1 MAEEILA
8 KESAS
13 QGGGALPPLPPDALI
28 IVPVRNTVLFPGL
41 VLPIT
46 LGRPKS
52 VAAAQQ
58 AVRDQRQVGILLQRA
73 AEVDDPAAIDMHRM
87 GTLANILRFITAP
100 DGTHHVVCQG
110 EQRFQI
116 VEYLSG
122 WPFMVARVLQ
132 IPEPE
137 SRSSEI
143 EARFVNLKGQA
154 VEAIQLLPQVP
165 ADLLA
170 AIQSI
175 ETPSALADLAT
186 AYMDVKPEEKQ
197 EILETVDITARMDKV
212 SRMLAHRIEVL
223 RLSQEIGR
231 QTKAALDERQREV
244 LLREQMA
251 AIQRQLGEGEEG
263 KAAEI
268 AELDKAISNAGMPKE
283 VEDQARKELRRL
295 QKMPEA
301 AGEYGMVRTYLD
313 WLIELPWKL
322 PEEKPIDIKEAR
334 KVLDDDHYDLDKI
347 KRRIIEFLAVRKL
360 APQGK
365 APILCFVGPPGV
377 GKTSLGQSIAR
388 AMDRKFVRVSLGG
401 VHDEAEIRGHRR
413 TYIGALPG
421 NIIQAIR
428 KAGSRN
434 CVMMLDEIDKLGAG
448 FHGDPGAAL
457 LEVLDPEQNNTFR
470 DNYLAV
476 PFDLSR
482 VVFITTA
489 NMLDTIPGPLRDRME
504 IISLAGYTADEK
516 LEIAHRYLV
525 KRQMEANGLKPGQ
538 VEIDDAAIR
547 DIIQNYTREAG
558 VRSLERHIGQV
569 LRNAAVRIAEG
580 GSGPI
585 RITRDDLVPILGAP
599 RFENEVAMRTSVP
612 GVATGLAWTPVGG
625 DILFIEA
632 TRIPGSGK
640 LILTGQ
646 LGDVMKESAQA
657 ALSIVKNRAAALG
670 IDPKRFEK
678 SDIHVHVPA
687 GAIPKD
693 GPSAGVGHVHGAH
706 LADDR
711 AHHPQRHRHD
721 WRDQLARA
729 GAARGRHQGKGCR
742 RAFGR
747 HPPRHAAGAQSPRLR
762 RHSRDRAQGD
772 GVRLARAR
780 RAGGGGGAG
789 AGAALRQG
797 PCHRASARRRRG
809 VANTSPWR
817 GEVAAQS
824 AAGGGDG
831 PNVFNA
837 VRVFI
842 AAITP
847 PRALRA
853 RPSPSRGG

>member
-1 MAEEILA
+1 MADNEMLA
-8 KESAS
+8 KNGTAE
-13 QGGGALPPLPPDALI
+13 GGGGQTTLPPLPADALI
-28 IVPVRNTVLFPGL
+28 IVPVRNTVLFPGM

-46 LGRPKS
+46 VGRAKS
-52 VAAAQQ
+52 IAAAQQ
-58 AVRDQRQVGILLQRA
+58 AVRDQREVGILLQRSA
-73 AEVDDPAAIDMHRM
+73 DIADPSPVDMHRM
-87 GTLANILRFITAP
+87 GTIANVVRYVTAP
-100 DGTHHVVCQG
+100 DGSHHLICQG

-122 WPFMVARVLQ
+122 WPFFVARVTR

-137 SRSSEI
+137 GLSAEI
-143 EARFVNLKGQA
+143 EARFVNLKAQTL
-154 VEAIQLLPQVP
+154 EAIQLLPQAP
-165 ADLLA
+165 AELLA
-170 AIQSI
+170 AVQSI
-175 ETPSALADLAT
+175 ETPSALADLAVS
-186 AYMDVKPEEKQ
+186 YMDVKPEEKQ
-197 EILETVDITARMDKV
+197 EILETVDVSARIDKV
-212 SRMLAHRIEVL
+212 SRLLAHRIEVL

-231 QTKAALDERQREV
+231 QTKAALDERQREA

-263 KAAEI
+263 KAAEM
-268 AELDKAISNAGMPKE
+268 AELDKAITNAGMPKE
-283 VEDQARKELRRL
+283 IEEQARKELRRL
-295 QKMPEA
+295 QRMPEA

-313 WLIELPWKL
+313 WLIELPWAL
-322 PEEKPIDIKEAR
+322 PEEKPIDIAQAR
-334 KVLDDDHYDLDKI
+334 RILDEDHYDLEKI
-347 KRRIIEFLAVRKL
+347 KRRIVEYLAVRKL

-428 KAGSRN
+428 KAGTRN

-448 FHGDPGAAL
+448 IQGDPGAAL

-504 IISLAGYTADEK
+504 IISLAGYTAHEK

-525 KRQMEANGLKPGQ
+525 RRQMEANGLKPGQ
-538 VEIDDAAIR
+538 AELADEAIR

-558 VRSLERHIGQV
+558 VRNLERLIGQA

-585 RITRDDLVPILGAP
+585 RIARGDLVAILGPP
-599 RFENEVAMRTSVP
+599 RFESETAMRLSVP

-632 TRIPGSGK
+632 TRIPGSGR

-670 IDPKRFEK
+670 IDPARFEK

-693 GPSAGVGHVHGAH
+693 GPSAGVAMFMALTSLMTDRTIRSDTAMTGEISLRGLVLPVGGIKEKVVAAH
-706 LADDR
+706 SAGIRRVMLPARNRRDYDDIPDVAR
-711 AHHPQRHRHD
+711 REMEFIWLERVEEAVANALEPKKPSD
-721 WRDQLARA
+721 SPASIPQLA
-729 GAARGRHQGKGCR
+729 
-742 RAFGR
+742 
-747 HPPRHAAGAQSPRLR
+747 
-762 RHSRDRAQGD
+762 
-772 GVRLARAR
+772 GVEA
-780 RAGGGGGAG
+780 
-789 AGAALRQG
+789 
-797 PCHRASARRRRG
+797 
-809 VANTSPWR
+809 
-817 GEVAAQS
+817 
-824 AAGGGDG
+824 
-831 PNVFNA
+831 
-837 VRVFI
+837 
-842 AAITP
+842 
-847 PRALRA
+847 
-853 RPSPSRGG
+853 

>member
-1 MAEEILA
+1 VAEVLA
-8 KESAS
+8 KDGT
-13 QGGGALPPLPPDALI
+13 GGGALPPLPADALI

-52 VAAAQQ
+52 IAAAQQ
-58 AVRDQRQVGILLQRA
+58 AVREQRQVGILLQRA
-73 AEVDDPAAIDMHRM
+73 ADVDDPTAIDMHRM
-87 GTLANILRFITAP
+87 GTIANIVRYITAP
-100 DGTHHVVCQG
+100 DGTNHLVCQG

-116 VEYLSG
+116 DEYLSG
-122 WPFMVARVLQ
+122 WPFLVARVVQ
-132 IPEPE
+132 IPEPGV
-137 SRSSEI
+137 RTPEI
-143 EARFVNLKGQA
+143 EARFVDLKA
-154 VEAIQLLPQVP
+154 KTIEAIQLLPQVP

-170 AIQSI
+170 AVQSI
-175 ETPSALADLAT
+175 EAPPALADLAI

-197 EILETVDITARMDKV
+197 EILETVDIAVRMEKV
-212 SRMLAHRIEVL
+212 SRLLAHRIEVL

-231 QTKAALDERQREV
+231 QTKVALDERQREA

-263 KAAEI
+263 KAAEM
-268 AELDKAISNAGMPKE
+268 AELDAAIAKAGMPKDI
-283 VEDQARKELRRL
+283 EDQARKELRRL
-295 QKMPEA
+295 QRMPEA

-313 WLIELPWKL
+313 WLIELPWAL
-322 PEEKPIDIKEAR
+322 PEEKPIDIAEAR
-334 KVLDDDHYDLDKI
+334 KILDEDHYDLDKI
-347 KRRIIEFLAVRKL
+347 KRRIIEYLAVRKL

-388 AMDRKFVRVSLGG
+388 AMGRKFVRVSLGG

-428 KAGSRN
+428 KAGTRN

-448 FHGDPGAAL
+448 IHGDPGAAL

-489 NMLDTIPGPLRDRME
+489 NMLDTVPGPLRDRME

-525 KRQMEANGLKPGQ
+525 RRQLEANGLKPGQ
-538 VEIDDAAIR
+538 VEIGDDVLR
-547 DIIQNYTREAG
+547 DIIQSYTREAG
-558 VRSLERHIGQV
+558 VRGLERQIGQV
-569 LRNAAVRIAEG
+569 LRHAAVRIAEG
-580 GSGPI
+580 QSGPI
-585 RITRDDLVPILGAP
+585 RIARDDLLAILGAP
-599 RFENEVAMRTSVP
+599 RFENEMAMRTSVP

-632 TRIPGSGK
+632 TRIPGSGR

-657 ALSIVKNRAAALG
+657 ALSIVKNRAVSLG
-670 IDPKRFEK
+670 IDPSRFEK

-693 GPSAGVGHVHGAH
+693 GPSAGVAMFMALVSLMTERTIRSDTAMTGEISLRGLVLPVGGIKEKVVAAH
-706 LADDR
+706 SAGIKRVMLPARNRRDFDDIPEIARREMEFVWLERVEEAVAAALEPKAAEKSPASVPQLAD
-711 AHHPQRHRHD
+711 AE
-721 WRDQLARA
+721 A
-729 GAARGRHQGKGCR
+729 
-742 RAFGR
+742 
-747 HPPRHAAGAQSPRLR
+747 
-762 RHSRDRAQGD
+762 
-772 GVRLARAR
+772 
-780 RAGGGGGAG
+780 
-789 AGAALRQG
+789 
-797 PCHRASARRRRG
+797 
-809 VANTSPWR
+809 
-817 GEVAAQS
+817 
-824 AAGGGDG
+824 
-831 PNVFNA
+831 
-837 VRVFI
+837 
-842 AAITP
+842 
-847 PRALRA
+847 
-853 RPSPSRGG
+853 

>member
-1 MAEEILA
+1 VADVLA
-8 KESAS
+8 KDGS
-13 QGGGALPPLPPDALI
+13 GGGALPPLPADALI

-52 VAAAQQ
+52 IAAAQQ
-58 AVRDQRQVGILLQRA
+58 AVREQRQVGILLQRSA
-73 AEVDDPAAIDMHRM
+73 DVDDPTAIDMHRM
-87 GTLANILRFITAP
+87 GTIANIVRYITAP
-100 DGTHHVVCQG
+100 DGTNHIVCQG

-116 VEYLSG
+116 SEYLSG
-122 WPFMVARVLQ
+122 WPFLVARVVQ
-132 IPEPE
+132 IPEPGL
-137 SRSSEI
+137 RTPEI
-143 EARFVNLKGQA
+143 EARFVDLKA
-154 VEAIQLLPQVP
+154 KTIEAIQLLPQVP

-170 AIQSI
+170 AVQSI
-175 ETPSALADLAT
+175 EAPPALADLAI

-197 EILETVDITARMDKV
+197 EILETVDIAVRMEKV
-212 SRMLAHRIEVL
+212 SRLLAHRIEVL

-231 QTKAALDERQREV
+231 QTKVALDERQREA

-263 KAAEI
+263 KAAEM
-268 AELDKAISNAGMPKE
+268 AELDAAIAKAGMPKDI
-283 VEDQARKELRRL
+283 EDQARKELRRL
-295 QKMPEA
+295 QRMPEA

-313 WLIELPWKL
+313 WLIELPWAL
-322 PEEKPIDIKEAR
+322 PEEKPIDIGEAR
-334 KVLDDDHYDLDKI
+334 KILDEDHYGLDKI
-347 KRRIIEFLAVRKL
+347 KRRIIEYLAVRKL

-428 KAGSRN
+428 KAGTRN

-448 FHGDPGAAL
+448 IHGDPGAAL

-470 DNYLAV
+470 DNYLGV

-489 NMLDTIPGPLRDRME
+489 NMLDTVPGPLRDRME

-516 LEIAHRYLV
+516 LEIAHRYLLR
-525 KRQMEANGLKPGQ
+525 RQLEANGLKPGQ
-538 VEIDDAAIR
+538 VEIGDDVLR
-547 DIIQNYTREAG
+547 DIIQGYTREAG
-558 VRSLERHIGQV
+558 VRGLERQIGQV
-569 LRNAAVRIAEG
+569 LRHAAVRIAEG
-580 GSGPI
+580 QSGPI
-585 RITRDDLVPILGAP
+585 RIAREDLLAILGAP

-632 TRIPGSGK
+632 TRIPGSGR

-657 ALSIVKNRAAALG
+657 ALSIVKNRATALG
-670 IDPKRFEK
+670 IDPSRFEK

-693 GPSAGVGHVHGAH
+693 GPSAGVAMFMALVSLMTERTIRSDTAMTGEISLRGLVLPVGGIKEKVVAAH
-706 LADDR
+706 SAGIKRVMLPARNRRDYDDIPEIARREMEFVWLERVEEAVAAALEAKAGDRAPATAPQLAD
-711 AHHPQRHRHD
+711 AE
-721 WRDQLARA
+721 A
-729 GAARGRHQGKGCR
+729 
-742 RAFGR
+742 
-747 HPPRHAAGAQSPRLR
+747 
-762 RHSRDRAQGD
+762 
-772 GVRLARAR
+772 
-780 RAGGGGGAG
+780 
-789 AGAALRQG
+789 
-797 PCHRASARRRRG
+797 
-809 VANTSPWR
+809 
-817 GEVAAQS
+817 
-824 AAGGGDG
+824 
-831 PNVFNA
+831 
-837 VRVFI
+837 
-842 AAITP
+842 
-847 PRALRA
+847 
-853 RPSPSRGG
+853 